1 MFIVFEGL
9 DGSGKST
16 QANMLSKYLEDKG
29 LKTKLIHFPDTES
42 PVYGE
47 LIGKFLRGEL
57 GSLDKVDPHL
67 TALLYAGDRNNAKKQ
82 IEEWI
87 EQGYVVIADR
97 YVYSN
102 VAFQAAK
109 LGANFEQELIA
120 KWILEMEYEYF
131 KIPKP
136 DLNIFLDVP
145 TTFTQKQLSTKRDGE
160 DRAYLK
166 GQVDIHE
173 ADLTFQQKVRS
184 IYMGQLVLKQEGKLV
199 NCANPEQE
207 MSSPEE
213 VFAKVLPFIEE
224 LNIN

>member
-16 QANMLSKYLEDKG
+16 QANHLAKYLEDKG
-29 LKTKLIHFPDTES
+29 LKTKLIHFPDTQS

-57 GSLDKVDPHL
+57 GGLDKVDPHL
-67 TALLYAGDRNNAKKQ
+67 IALLYAGDRNNAKAQ
-82 IEEWI
+82 VEQWI

-120 KWILEMEYEYF
+120 KWILDLEYEYF

-145 TTFTQKQLSTKRDGE
+145 TNFTQKQLSNKREGE
-160 DRAYLK
+160 DREYLQ

-173 ADLTFQQKVRS
+173 ADLAFQQKVRS

-199 NCANPEQE
+199 NCANSQQE
-207 MSSPEE
+207 MSTPEE
-213 VFAKVLPFIEE
+213 VFAKVLPFIEA
-224 LNIN
+224 LNIV